1 MTIVSSLE
9 KNEDDGDNINN
20 DTGHNSADSTNP
32 W

>member
-1 MTIVSSLE
+1 MTIVLSLE

-20 DTGHNSADSTNP
+20 DIGNNSADSTNP